1 MMKLM
6 FEIISII
13 NVIVFISV
21 YLIILNKLGNK
32 IKNKNIYLIGI
43 FSVIILICIKKFSVY
58 LSLRYLLTDIIL
70 LTLLCKVLYEFT
82 WKKAISYAT
91 RYSTLYMIVDVVI
104 HYIWLFSN
112 IYLIEK
118 YSWIKMS
125 NFEVMEFV
133 ITKLCV
139 LLFVC
144 NFNKMKTIYKNYK
157 YHIYI
162 LFTVV
167 INILIILF
175 LDQSTNLIYDFYSL
189 LSDNKIIYKR
199 HFAIMPFVNFA
210 DFELPYIIIVLNMI
224 FISLLINAIKS
235 AKEEAKTEVMNEKLD
250 MQHNYYLSIKESQE
264 RVKRLYH
271 DINNHMAS
279 INALQNNNEE
289 VNNYINSINEEI
301 NKFKN
306 INDSGN
312 ILLNTILYEKN
323 EQCKKYNINFTYD
336 INFSKCGFMEM
347 IDVTSIFSNLL
358 DNAIEACNK
367 IEHSEKRY
375 INIRGTI
382 VKKYFV
388 LKCENSKINKINIK
402 NNKFLSDKKDKYIHG
417 IGIQSIKSSIKKY
430 NGDLEIK
437 AEDNKFT
444 SMIYIP
450 I

>member
-43 FSVIILICIKKFSVY
+43 FSVIILILIKKFSVY

-118 YSWIKMS
+118 YSWIRMS
-125 NFEVMEFV
+125 NFEVVEFV

-144 NFNKMKTIYKNYK
+144 NFNKIKTIYKNYK

-189 LSDNKIIYKR
+189 LSDNKIIYER

-210 DFELPYIIIVLNMI
+210 DFALPYIIIVLNMI

-289 VNNYINSINEEI
+289 VNSYINSINEEI

-336 INFSKCGFMEM
+336 INFSKCDFMEM

-367 IEHSEKRY
+367 IERSEKRY

-388 LKCENSKINKINIK
+388 IKCENSKINKINIK

-437 AEDNKFT
+437 AEYNKFT

>member
-1 MMKLM
+1 
-6 FEIISII
+6 
-13 NVIVFISV
+13 
-21 YLIILNKLGNK
+21 
-32 IKNKNIYLIGI
+32 
-43 FSVIILICIKKFSVY
+43 
-58 LSLRYLLTDIIL
+58 
-70 LTLLCKVLYEFT
+70 
-82 WKKAISYAT
+82 
-91 RYSTLYMIVDVVI
+91 
-104 HYIWLFSN
+104 
-112 IYLIEK
+112 
-118 YSWIKMS
+118 MS
-125 NFEVMEFV
+125 NFEVVEFV

-189 LSDNKIIYKR
+189 LSDNKIIYER

-210 DFELPYIIIVLNMI
+210 DFALPYIIIVLNMI

-336 INFSKCGFMEM
+336 INFSKCDFMEM

-367 IEHSEKRY
+367 IERSEKRY

-388 LKCENSKINKINIK
+388 IKCENSKINKINIK

>member
-1 MMKLM
+1 
-6 FEIISII
+6 
-13 NVIVFISV
+13 
-21 YLIILNKLGNK
+21 
-32 IKNKNIYLIGI
+32 
-43 FSVIILICIKKFSVY
+43 
-58 LSLRYLLTDIIL
+58 
-70 LTLLCKVLYEFT
+70 
-82 WKKAISYAT
+82 
-91 RYSTLYMIVDVVI
+91 
-104 HYIWLFSN
+104 
-112 IYLIEK
+112 
-118 YSWIKMS
+118 
-125 NFEVMEFV
+125 
-133 ITKLCV
+133 
-139 LLFVC
+139 
-144 NFNKMKTIYKNYK
+144 
-157 YHIYI
+157 
-162 LFTVV
+162 
-167 INILIILF
+167 
-175 LDQSTNLIYDFYSL
+175 
-189 LSDNKIIYKR
+189 
-199 HFAIMPFVNFA
+199 MPFVNFA
-210 DFELPYIIIVLNMI
+210 DFALPYIIIVLNMI

-289 VNNYINSINEEI
+289 VNNYINGINEEI

-336 INFSKCGFMEM
+336 INFSKCDFMEM

-437 AEDNKFT
+437 ADDNKFT
-444 SMIYIP
+444 FMIYIP